1 MKFFSS
7 LVLSGGVLLA
17 GAPAAV
23 AQQAPSPYHTRFAVD
38 APITLGLG
46 AVSGFGLYRV
56 QQKTGLTEAELAALR
71 SCLS

>member
-1 MKFFSS
+1 MKLFSS
-7 LVLSGGVLLA
+7 LVLAGGVLLA

-56 QQKTGLTEAELAALR
+56 Q
-71 SCLS
+71 